1 MKFKRIIFFLNL
13 YFDVIVSSLLFLV
26 FSFLFFYNLA
36 GTSLVDF
43 DEAWFAQIAR
53 NILENKQP
61 FLLSFNE
68 SHFPDHPP
76 FGFILISISFLIF
89 GVTEF
94 AARFPSALFGLGS
107 IILVYFLGIKLFNR
121 TIGFG
126 AALMLASSV
135 WFVLRARSAD
145 LDTIFLFFFLL
156 SFYCVTLIKTNKLWI
171 FAFSVAFSFTLLT
184 KTLVG
189 ASILIP
195 CLLYIVINRVK
206 IPISLIIKAI
216 ILFFLLTAPW
226 FLANMSEMGF
236 SFLYSIYQVGARS
249 ENRFL
254 PNILDLK
261 SSLTIQY
268 LHFGISEWF
277 YPSVIAV
284 IGSVAFIRSHK
295 QLIPIYGLILFL
307 MVGFL
312 TNKKT
317 EIWHLIPLYPFLAIL
332 VAFFLYEI
340 VFIFGKSL
348 SHFLNFKKITNRNVL
363 SLLVIFPLFFLAIKQ
378 IVEFVD
384 DINLSDKHVTGLAYT
399 AKTAQGRGEK
409 LYLDNDNFL
418 PSAVFYSNKR
428 VFHTK
433 VESSPTN
440 TLIGLVDFGEKPVLI
455 LTEKYRLQID
465 NIREDKY
472 EVLSEHMG
480 HVLIRVN

>member
-1 MKFKRIIFFLNL
+1 MKFKEVNFFLNA
-13 YFDVIVSSLLFLV
+13 YVDIVISAVLFLV
-26 FSFLFFYNLA
+26 FIFLFFYNLA

-43 DEAWFAQIAR
+43 DEAWYAQIAR
-53 NILENKQP
+53 NILESKQP
-61 FLLSFNE
+61 LILSFNE
-68 SHFPDHPP
+68 SHYLDHPP
-76 FGFILISISFLIF
+76 SGFILMSISFLIF
-89 GVTEF
+89 GVNEF

-107 IILVYFLGIKLFNR
+107 IILVYLLGTKLFNR

-126 AALMLASSV
+126 ATLMMASSV

-156 SFYCVTLIKTNKLWI
+156 TFYCTALIKTNKLWV
-171 FAFSVAFSFTLLT
+171 FAFSTAFSFTLLT

-189 ASILIP
+189 VSILIP
-195 CLLYIVINRVK
+195 CLLYIIINRVK

-216 ILFFLLTAPW
+216 ILFFLLIAPW
-226 FLANMSEMGF
+226 FIVNMSKMG
-236 SFLYSIYQVGARS
+236 SAFLYSIYQVGTRS
-249 ENRFL
+249 GNRFF
-254 PNILDLK
+254 PNILDLD

-284 IGSVAFIRSHK
+284 IGSFAFIRSHK

-340 VFIFGKSL
+340 VFTFGKSL
-348 SHFLNFKKITNRNVL
+348 SHFLNFKKVINRNIL
-363 SLLVIFPLFFLAIKQ
+363 SLLVILPLFFLAIKQ

-384 DINLSDKHVTGLAYT
+384 DINLLDKHVTGLAYT
-399 AKTAQGRGEK
+399 AKAAQGRGEK

-418 PSAVFYSNKR
+418 PSAVFYSNKQ
-428 VFHTK
+428 VFHTN
-433 VESSPTN
+433 VQPSPTN
-440 TLIGLVDFGEKPVLI
+440 TLIGLVDFGEKPLLI

-465 NIREDKY
+465 NIGEDKY

-480 HVLIRVN
+480 HMLIRVN

>member
-1 MKFKRIIFFLNL
+1 MKFKEVNFFLNA
-13 YFDVIVSSLLFLV
+13 YVDIVISAVLFLV
-26 FSFLFFYNLA
+26 FIFLFFYNLA

-43 DEAWFAQIAR
+43 DEAWYAQIAR
-53 NILENKQP
+53 NILESKQP
-61 FLLSFNE
+61 LILSFNE
-68 SHFPDHPP
+68 SHYLDHPP
-76 FGFILISISFLIF
+76 SGFILMSISFLIF
-89 GVTEF
+89 GVNEF

-107 IILVYFLGIKLFNR
+107 IILVYLLGSKLFNR

-189 ASILIP
+189 VSILIP
-195 CLLYIVINRVK
+195 CFLYVIINRVK
-206 IPISLIIKAI
+206 IPILLIIKGV
-216 ILFFLLTAPW
+216 ILFFLLIAPW
-226 FLANMSEMGF
+226 FIANMSETGF

-277 YPSVIAV
+277 YPSLIAM
-284 IGSVAFIRSHK
+284 ISSVAFIRSHK

-348 SHFLNFKKITNRNVL
+348 SHLLNLKKVTNRNVL
-363 SLLVIFPLFFLAIKQ
+363 SLLVILPLLFLAIKQ

-384 DINLSDKHVTGLAYT
+384 DINLLDKHVTGLAYT
-399 AKTAQGRGEK
+399 AKAAQGRGEK